1 MSVPAGPGRE
11 LAVLLSIAARIE
23 PELMRAVRLR
33 AARGLDVAAEVD
45 LWFGD
50 LVEHRGFGF
59 VVLDTGLLAELRAEL
74 GRRLQGAAE
83 DDPIHHLWPTFQEV
97 RAGQSPAMIAQE
109 TATWQAVSGGRGAD
123 QRIEESLQP
132 ALRALIEE
140 GREGVARWFLGAW
153 DSLPERVR
161 RSTTAWQLLTLSA
174 VRLAEDPPKAPR
186 PQRLAL
192 SDVAVI
198 AEGLPRVP
206 LYLRWAEPRL
216 VVGDSAP
223 GPDSFAITVPDTDP
237 RVVELVTSTSIRT
250 ILIERDTAVE
260 EWVGPESG
268 WLNTADGATYLLPG
282 PPVTAPR
289 PGSPAETTDSADPA
303 GTGGAGG
310 AEGTG
315 RTEATEET
323 GEAAGESGGAAAPAG
338 RPDTGAAP
346 EHLPATGH
354 ISICYAGESRSWAM
368 WTARQLERAGRTTTL
383 LHWDTAS
390 RTPIESLGALLAA
403 PGQVLLL
410 VNERALRPDLHTG
423 RAWSEALRVIVGQHR
438 ERFAAIVLTSESL
451 PEGTGLLRPVDVT
464 GLDEEEA
471 RRAILER
478 LGVPAGDPPAA
489 PDGPRFP
496 NEPPQ
501 VLEAPRRNGYF
512 TGRKNDLEEISE
524 LLAESGP
531 AGARVVLHG
540 IPGVGKSQLATEYA
554 HRYGDGYDVVWWIR
568 STERSRAR
576 EEFASL
582 AVHLELAAGRDVGER
597 IRAVHAALRERTGPR
612 QRWLLIFDG
621 ADDVAEVRDLLPEGR
636 GDVLITSL
644 TRDWVSLL
652 GFQEYT
658 VRPFTRNESVAF
670 IRRRVPR
677 ATAAEAEQLAEAV
690 QDLPLVL
697 AQTTAWLAANTAEP
711 VAEYVES
718 LQRQSP
724 AELAVRT
731 EADYP
736 QGFVVSWA
744 HFLNALRERNPEAAD
759 LIELMAMFSPDAI
772 PVQLINAAP
781 PSVFPPGSLAGTVSD
796 STRWEN
802 ALEALADLTAIHLS
816 HTQDPSLEYGVESAQ
831 MHRLYH
837 RFIRGNLDA
846 GTRTRLSAAACGIL
860 AAANPHRPTD
870 PREWPAYARL
880 IPHLDHAGALERDE
894 PNVRTLLLDCV
905 NNLRVRGEYDT
916 GLRLCQQAVAQWR
929 ARYPGTDRDMLV
941 LVHQHANLL
950 RRTGRYRD
958 AEAVGAEVV
967 DLLAAREPDDLE
979 LLRAKDG
986 LGGTLMALG
995 RFSRAREL
1003 FEEVWH
1009 GHAARFGRQGDRALE
1024 AKSNMALTLGLL
1036 GRYQESLDLHRELFD
1051 LRIRRHGA
1059 DHFATLY
1066 SGLHVA
1072 WMTRLLGRY
1081 REALALQQHN
1091 ARLHSRTLG
1100 PHHPQT
1106 LRAEHNLAQCL
1117 RRDGLVDE
1125 AASLFTSVLK
1135 RSEQRRGELHPE
1147 TLMMAADR
1155 ATLIRADS
1163 PREGH
1168 ELART
1173 VYDRYLRL
1181 LGPDHPY
1188 TAGSL
1193 SNWALAQQADGD
1205 ERAEAEASAQTA
1217 WRLMTR
1223 AVGDEH
1229 PWTLGCRLNLT
1240 AMLARAGRAEAALA
1254 HDDELT
1260 ALAARSLGTRHPL
1273 TLAGETARAH
1283 DLRETGRTDE
1293 AEAVRQETVALLR
1306 DTLGPQHPHTR
1317 SAEELRRPH
1326 WDFEPQPI

>member
-1 MSVPAGPGRE
+1 MSVRSGPGRD

-45 LWFGD
+45 LWFGE

-59 VVLDTGLLAELRAEL
+59 VVLDTGLLPELRAEL
-74 GRRLQGAAE
+74 GNRLRRAAE
-83 DDPIHHLWPTFQEV
+83 DDPIHNLWPTFQEV
-97 RAGQSPAMIAQE
+97 RAGQSPAMITQE
-109 TATWQAVSGGRGAD
+109 TATWQAVSGGREAD

-132 ALRALIEE
+132 ALRALVEE
-140 GREGVARWFLGAW
+140 DREGVARWFLGAW
-153 DSLPERVR
+153 DTLPERVQ

-174 VRLAEDPPKAPR
+174 VKLSEDPPKAPR

-192 SDVAVI
+192 SDVSVI
-198 AEGLPRVP
+198 AEGLPQVP

-216 VVGDSAP
+216 VVSDSAL
-223 GPDSFAITVPDTDP
+223 GPDAFAITVPDTDP
-237 RVVELVTSTSIRT
+237 RVVELVTATSIRT

-260 EWVGPESG
+260 EWVGPGSG
-268 WLNTADGATYLLPG
+268 WLNTADGAMYLLPA
-282 PPVTAPR
+282 PPAAEPEPVPPAEPTAA
-289 PGSPAETTDSADPA
+289 GATGETTDGESD
-303 GTGGAGG
+303 TGGSP
-310 AEGTG
+310 E
-315 RTEATEET
+315 RT
-323 GEAAGESGGAAAPAG
+323 
-338 RPDTGAAP
+338 
-346 EHLPATGH
+346 PATGH

-368 WTARQLERAGRTTTL
+368 WTARQLERAGCTTTL

-390 RTPIESLGALLAA
+390 RTPTESLGALLAA

-410 VNERALRPDLHTG
+410 VNERALRRDLHSAQ
-423 RAWSEALRVIVGQHR
+423 AWSEAFRLIVGPHR
-438 ERFAAIVLTSESL
+438 ERFAAIALTSEHL
-451 PEGTGLLRPVDVT
+451 PEGAGLLRPLDLA

-471 RRAILER
+471 RRLLLER
-478 LGVPAGDPPAA
+478 LGVPAGDPPDT

-512 TGRKNDLEEISE
+512 TGRKDDLEEVSE

-568 STERSRAR
+568 ASERSRAR

-582 AVHLELAAGRDVGER
+582 AVHLELAAGRDAGER

-621 ADDVAEVRDLLPEGR
+621 ADDVSEIRDLIPEGR
-636 GDVLITSL
+636 GDVLVTSL

-670 IRRRVPR
+670 ILRRVPR
-677 ATAAEAEQLAEAV
+677 ATAAEAEQLAEAA

-697 AQTTAWLAANTAEP
+697 AQTTAWLSANQSEP
-711 VAEYVES
+711 VAEYADA

-724 AELAVRT
+724 AELAVT
-731 EADYP
+731 IEADYP

-772 PVQLINAAP
+772 PVQLITAAP
-781 PSVFPPGSLAGTVSD
+781 TSVFPPGSLAGTVSD
-796 STRWEN
+796 SIRWDK
-802 ALEALADLTAIHLS
+802 ALEALADLTAIHLN

-846 GTRTRLSAAACGIL
+846 RTRASLSAAACAIL
-860 AAANPHRPTD
+860 AAANPGRPVD

-880 IPHLDHAGALERDE
+880 IPHLDHAGVLERDE
-894 PNVRTLLLDCV
+894 PNVRTLLLDCI

-929 ARYPGTDRDMLV
+929 ARHPGTDRDMLI

-950 RRTGRYRD
+950 RRMGRYRD

-967 DLLAAREPDDLE
+967 DLLASREADDPE

-1009 GHAARFGRQGDRALE
+1009 GHAARFGQDSDRALE

-1036 GRYQESLDLHRELFD
+1036 GRYQESLDLHRELFE
-1051 LRIRRHGA
+1051 LRSRRHGA
-1059 DHFATLY
+1059 DHFSTLY
-1066 SGLHVA
+1066 SGLHMA

-1081 REALALQQHN
+1081 RDALSLQQHN

-1117 RRDGLVDE
+1117 RRDGLIDE

-1135 RSEQRRGELHPE
+1135 RSEQAQGEWHPE
-1147 TLMMAADR
+1147 SLMMAADR
-1155 ATLIRADS
+1155 TTLIREDS
-1163 PREGH
+1163 PREAH
-1168 ELART
+1168 ALART
-1173 VYDRYLRL
+1173 VYDRYLSL
-1181 LGPDHPY
+1181 LGPDHAY

-1193 SNWALAQQADGD
+1193 SNLALAQLSDGD
-1205 ERAEAEASAQTA
+1205 ELAEAEASAQTA

-1240 AMLARAGRAEAALA
+1240 AMLAHAGRAEAALV
-1254 HDDELT
+1254 HDGEL
-1260 ALAARSLGTRHPL
+1260 AGLAAGRLGSRHPL
-1273 TLAGETARAH
+1273 TLAAETARAH
-1283 DLRETGRTDE
+1283 DLRELGRTDE
-1293 AEAVRQETVALLR
+1293 AEAVRQETVARLR

-1317 SAEELRRPH
+1317 SADQLERPH